1 MADSLS
7 MSLDEMVKRS
17 KAAKKS
23 AGKGV
28 SRGGAKGAGRG
39 AGGPVRRGPLAVK
52 ARPSSFSNK
61 ASSRIWDLLS
71 WSIWPSMMISTGLD
85 EQKFLDEFITRCTF
99 SGGALLV
106 HLGSSG
112 LMTFVVV
119 GGGVSAN
126 LDSLSLKLRKFMFCL
141 WLHLEFRW
149 SLMAVSVY
157 DSPRTMFLASETVI
171 APVRFLNRRK
181 KNLPWQNGLFEE
193 SMRSVGVTGIEVGT
207 TVYVTNLDQGVTN
220 EDIREL
226 FGEIGEMKRYAI
238 HYDQNGRPNGSAE
251 VVYMRRSDAFQAM
264 KRYNNVLLDGRS
276 MKLEILGG
284 NNEVAPVAARVNVTG
299 LNGRMKRTV
308 SVGQGIRGGRG
319 RGRSAAPSVRRLP
332 IGNQQGGGVRS
343 GRGGF
348 RGRGRGQAGGGRGNK
363 GGRGG
368 KKAVEKS
375 AEELDKDLETYHA
388 EAMNIS

>member
-71 WSIWPSMMISTGLD
+71 
-85 EQKFLDEFITRCTF
+85 
-99 SGGALLV
+99 
-106 HLGSSG
+106 
-112 LMTFVVV
+112 
-119 GGGVSAN
+119 
-126 LDSLSLKLRKFMFCL
+126 
-141 WLHLEFRW
+141 
-149 SLMAVSVY
+149 
-157 DSPRTMFLASETVI
+157 
-171 APVRFLNRRK
+171 LNRRK

-193 SMRSVGVTGIEVGT
+193 SMRSVGVAGIEVGT

-308 SVGQGIRGGRG
+308 SIGQGIRGGRG
-319 RGRSAAPSVRRLP
+319 RGRSAAPSMRRLP